1 MIKTASISSF
11 PIRINFNKSHGS
23 FLYDDE
29 TNREYLD
36 FFGMYSSLPLGYNH
50 PYLLTKEFQRE
61 FLEVSQFRVC
71 NCRIDSKQK
80 KAFLDSFVE
89 FAVPK
94 EFSAIHFSC
103 TGGLAVEHAC
113 KTALFH
119 TKYARSIKDDDAE
132 YLSIVS
138 FQNGFH
144 GITSFGNFT
153 TSKMGIPGDRLSNF
167 PDLYWPKMSTSEDL
181 SKFLALDSF
190 TDIGG
195 VIIEPIQCTFGD
207 IHISIEEL
215 NKIREL
221 TEEYNIPLIFDEVQ
235 TGFCATGHKWFFD
248 KLDWTPDIVVFG
260 KKSQVCGIMV
270 KAGFD
275 SIFEKPEAGRLCITF
290 DGDLTDMVRCKHI
303 IMAIKDLDL
312 IENVNQ
318 RSMQLYNGLAD
329 LPQIENFRSAGVI
342 IGFDL
347 ENRKKRDTFVND
359 LYKIGMICNSAGERA
374 IRLRPSLSV
383 SSDEISLGIRLIKE
397 ALNED

>member
-1 MIKTASISSF
+1 MIKTAAISSF
-11 PIRINFNKSHGS
+11 PIRINFNKSRGN

-29 TNREYLD
+29 TDREYLD

-50 PYLLTKEFQRE
+50 PHLLTKEFQQE
-61 FLEVSQFRVC
+61 ILEVSQFRVC

-80 KAFLDSFVE
+80 KEFLDSFVE

-113 KTALFH
+113 KTAMFH
-119 TKYARSIKDDDAE
+119 TKKNKLILGEDAE

-138 FQNGFH
+138 FKNGFH

-153 TSKMGIPGDRLSNF
+153 TSKTGIPGDRLSGF
-167 PDLYWPKMSTSEDL
+167 PDLYWPRVSTSLDL
-181 SKFLALDSF
+181 RELFKADQWN
-190 TDIGG
+190 DIAG

-207 IHISIEEL
+207 VHISIDEL
-215 NKIREL
+215 NQIRNI
-221 TEEYNIPLIFDEVQ
+221 TEEHGVPLIFDEVQ
-235 TGFCATGHKWFFD
+235 TGFCATGHKWFFN
-248 KLDWTPDIVVFG
+248 KLSWVPDIVVFG

-270 KAGFD
+270 KRGFD
-275 SIFEKPEAGRLCITF
+275 SIFENPEAGRLCITF

-303 IMAIKDLDL
+303 IKAITDLGL

-318 RSMQLYNGLAD
+318 RSEQFISALVNEPKIKNL
-329 LPQIENFRSAGVI
+329 RSAGVI

-347 ENRKKRDTFVND
+347 KNKEIRDTFVNN
-359 LYKIGMICNSAGERA
+359 LYKIGMIVNSTGEKSV
-374 IRLRPSLSV
+374 RLRPSLSV
-383 SSDEISLGIRLIKE
+383 SSSEISLAIRLIKE
-397 ALNED
+397 ALNEN